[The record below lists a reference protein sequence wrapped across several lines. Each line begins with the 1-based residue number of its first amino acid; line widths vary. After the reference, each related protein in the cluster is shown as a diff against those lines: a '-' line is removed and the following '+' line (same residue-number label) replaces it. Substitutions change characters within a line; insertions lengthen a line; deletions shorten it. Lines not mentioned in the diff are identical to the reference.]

1 MRLRTQIVLLQVV
14 VVTLTLGIAFGMF
27 AYVSNERLSGE
38 YGQRALAIARTVAS
52 EPALREQVY
61 RYSLATSLSGDEM
74 ETELAAGPVQ
84 RIAEDARAR
93 TGALFVVVTDE
104 AGIRLAHP
112 DSTRLGERVSTDPSG
127 ALAGRE
133 VVIQEHGTLGE
144 SVRAKVPVLQP
155 GSAHVVGEVSV
166 GISTTAVHDQLLG
179 DLRRAGLLAGGAL
192 LAGVLGSMLL
202 ARRWHG
208 LTLGL
213 EPREL
218 AELVREQD
226 AVLHG
231 IGEGVV
237 AADTA
242 WRVTVVNEEARL
254 LLGITGET
262 GCAVDELGLTPRV
275 LEVFRAADGVPV
287 QAMVG
292 DRIVV
297 VTARE
302 VRRDGRCL
310 GAVLSARDRTDI
322 ESLTRQLDAVRSMST
337 VLRAQRH
344 EFANRLHLI
353 SGLLHTDRPAAAA
366 QYIDD
371 LLGSGPLGAALPG
384 MDAVHDPYLQAF
396 LAAKAAHARESGVTL
411 RLGPNTWIDGNLAV
425 PVDVTTV
432 LGNLLDNAIEAA
444 RTGEPPAV
452 VEVELVQEDST
463 LHLTVADSGS
473 GVPPALADAIF
484 TEGVSTRPDSGLPG
498 GRGIGL
504 ALARQLA
511 RAHGGDIRL
520 TSLGG
525 PAATPGAESE
535 PLPDTPA
542 SHPAEHGKPS
552 RGDSPARDTP
562 PHAGTTGDGVA
573 GAHVPGAAVADGAVP
588 GGAATG
594 AAAPGGA
601 DEPGDCGTVLGAGLS
616 GGFERGDTDPGSG
629 ASPSAETG
637 AGSARFAPAA
647 TVANPHHAVAGE
659 AVAGPARA
667 SGAVIGGG
675 AAGADEPGDRGTV
688 LGVGLSGGFE
698 RGDTESGS
706 GASPSAETGA
716 GSARFVPPAAAA
728 NPHHAVSGD
737 ARVRDVGQGASAP
750 RGSRCVDAGAVGAV
764 AGGAGPDAAESGAA
778 VSDAGAAGRLR
789 GAEFIARMP
798 GVLVRGDVAWAE
810 TM

>member
-14 VVTLTLGIAFGMF
+14 VVALTLGIAFGMF

-52 EPALREQVY
+52 EPMLRDEVY
-61 RYSLATSLSGDEM
+61 RYSLATLPPGEEM
-74 ETELAAGPVQ
+74 ETELTVGPVQ
-84 RIAEDARAR
+84 RIAGDARER

-112 DSTRLGERVSTDPSG
+112 NPKRLGERVSTDPSD
-127 ALAGRE
+127 ALAGDE
-133 VVIQEHGTLGE
+133 VVIRERGTLGE
-144 SVRAKVPVLQP
+144 SVRAKVPVLRP
-155 GSAHVVGEVSV
+155 GSTHVVGQVSV
-166 GISTTAVHDQLLG
+166 GISTTAVRDQLLG
-179 DLRRAGLLAGGAL
+179 DLRRAGLVAGGAL

-242 WRVTVVNEEARL
+242 WRVTVVNEEARR

-262 GCAVDELGLTPRV
+262 GCTVDELGLTPRV

-287 QAMVG
+287 QAAVG
-292 DRIVV
+292 ERIVV
-297 VTARE
+297 VTARA
-302 VRRDGRCL
+302 VRRDGRSL

-322 ESLTRQLDAVRSMST
+322 ESLTRQLDAVRSMSA

-353 SGLLHTDRPAAAA
+353 SGLLHTDRAAAAA

-396 LAAKAAHARESGVTL
+396 LAAKAAHAREGGVTL
-411 RLGPNTWIDGNLAV
+411 RLGPNTWIDGSLAV

-452 VEVELVQEDST
+452 VEVELVQEDSN
-463 LHLTVADSGS
+463 LYITVADSGS

-504 ALARQLA
+504 ALARQIA
-511 RAHGGDIRL
+511 RARGGDIRL
-520 TSLGG
+520 ASLGG
-525 PAATPGAESE
+525 PPANLVADKESD
-535 PLPDTPA
+535 PPPT
-542 SHPAEHGKPS
+542 HPADPGE
-552 RGDSPARDTP
+552 PAPTRRATP
-562 PHAGTTGDGVA
+562 PHTGTTGD
-573 GAHVPGAAVADGAVP
+573 
-588 GGAATG
+588 
-594 AAAPGGA
+594 
-601 DEPGDCGTVLGAGLS
+601 
-616 GGFERGDTDPGSG
+616 
-629 ASPSAETG
+629 
-637 AGSARFAPAA
+637 
-647 TVANPHHAVAGE
+647 
-659 AVAGPARA
+659 
-667 SGAVIGGG
+667 
-675 AAGADEPGDRGTV
+675 
-688 LGVGLSGGFE
+688 
-698 RGDTESGS
+698 
-706 GASPSAETGA
+706 
-716 GSARFVPPAAAA
+716 
-728 NPHHAVSGD
+728 AVSGGRAAGD
-737 ARVRDVGQGASAP
+737 AVSGGRA
-750 RGSRCVDAGAVGAV
+750 AGAVGPGAVGPGAV
-764 AGGAGPDAAESGAA
+764 AAGGG
-778 VSDAGAAGRLR
+778 VAGRLR